1 MAHKV
6 IVPQKKIISRSF
18 LNSGTLIVNN
28 AVGIFLLKP
37 KGGGVLGLFYC
48 IILSAALLHLY
59 SNLPHLNDRVT
70 FVITSAMFAE
80 SSPWPLVCVVSP
92 TILCLQ

>member
-1 MAHKV
+1 MPRKFSPRAE
-6 IVPQKKIISRSF
+6 
-18 LNSGTLIVNN
+18 GT
-28 AVGIFLLKP
+28 A
-37 KGGGVLGLFYC
+37 GGGGGGLGPLLLYNL
-48 IILSAALLHLY
+48 LSALLHLY

-80 SSPWPLVCVVSP
+80 SSPWPLVRVVSP